1 MIVADS
7 SAVVAALLHAG
18 PAREIL
24 VAEPLHVPHLVDSE
38 VAHVV
43 RRLTSRGLLPPAL
56 AWTLVDRWRRTGAT
70 RYGTTALLERIWSL
84 RSSMSAYDAAYV
96 SLAESLGC
104 ALVTADSRLSRAP
117 GLRCPV
123 TVVPG

>member
-1 MIVADS
+1 MIVADP

-24 VAEPLHVPHLVDSE
+24 STEPLHVPHLVDSE

-43 RRLTSRGLLPPAL
+43 RRLTARGLLPPAL
-56 AWTLVDRWRRTGAT
+56 GWALVDRWRRAGAT
-70 RYGTTALLERIWSL
+70 RYGTATLLERIWSL
-84 RSSMSAYDAAYV
+84 RASVTAYDAAYV

-104 ALVTADSRLSRAP
+104 ALVTADARLSRAP
-117 GLRCPV
+117 GLACPV
-123 TVVPG
+123 TVVPR